1 MEKVDELNSLNIDE
15 FKAVIFDLDSTLMDT
30 HRYPLVAS
38 EWLLKNSNVDTDEHR
53 ESYLRNLISR
63 YFKAIEAI
71 ADGAPFRPPF
81 DIVKAAMSNSLK
93 DIGFNPDPDLVE
105 AATQRFR
112 DLHIEL
118 STPFPG
124 VPELL
129 SNLESRGIRQG
140 ILTNSFVGNARVIL
154 DNSKLSH
161 YFKAIVDCGEV
172 QAFKPMP
179 DLFERTLTLIDST
192 PSETIFVGDEYYAD
206 MVGAKRL
213 EFTTVWINHREN
225 SLEHLV
231 AKYGPENTPDYV
243 TKTISEFAEML

>member
-1 MEKVDELNSLNIDE
+1 VDELSSLNIDK

-38 EWLLKNSNVDTDEHR
+38 EWLLKNSNVDVGEYG

-63 YFKAIEAI
+63 YFNAIETI
-71 ADGAPFRPPF
+71 AEGAPFRSPF
-81 DIVKAAMSNSLK
+81 DIVKAAMGNSLE
-93 DIGFNPDPDLVE
+93 DIGFNADPELVE
-105 AATQRFR
+105 EATQRFR
-112 DLHIEL
+112 SLHIEL

-129 SNLESRGIRQG
+129 SNLEGRRIMQG
-140 ILTNSFVGNARVIL
+140 ILTNGFVGNAKIIL

-161 YFKAIVDCGEV
+161 HFKAIVDCGDV
-172 QAFKPMP
+172 PAFKPMP
-179 DLFERTLTLIDST
+179 DLFERTLAHLDAI
-192 PSETIFVGDEYYAD
+192 PSETLFVGDEYYAD

-213 EFTTVWINHREN
+213 RLTTVWVNNREN
-225 SLEHLV
+225 SLEPLV

>member
-38 EWLLKNSNVDTDEHR
+38 EWLMKNSNVDTDIHR

-71 ADGAPFRPPF
+71 TDGAPFQPPF
-81 DIVKAAMSNSLK
+81 DIVKTAMSNSLEA
-93 DIGFNPDPDLVE
+93 IGFNPDPDIVE
-105 AATQRFR
+105 EATQRFR
-112 DLHIEL
+112 ALHVEL

-129 SNLESRGIRQG
+129 SNLERRGIRQG

-154 DNSKLSH
+154 DNSKLRH
-161 YFKAIVDCGEV
+161 HFEAIVDCGDV
-172 QAFKPMP
+172 QAYKPMP
-179 DLFERTLTLIDST
+179 ELFERTLALLDVT
-192 PSETIFVGDEYYAD
+192 PSEAIFVGDEYYAD
-206 MVGAKRL
+206 MVGGKGL
-213 EFTTVWINHREN
+213 QLTTVWINHREE
-225 SLEHLV
+225 SLDELV

-243 TKTISEFAEML
+243 TTTISEFAKML

>member
-1 MEKVDELNSLNIDE
+1 LEKVDELNSLNIDE
-15 FKAVIFDLDSTLMDT
+15 FKAVIFDLDSTLTNT

-38 EWLLKNSNVDTDEHR
+38 EWLMVNSNVDTDQHR
-53 ESYLRNLISR
+53 EAYLRNLISR

-81 DIVKAAMSNSLK
+81 DIVKAAMGNSLK

-105 AATQRFR
+105 EATQRFR
-112 DLHIEL
+112 ALHVEL

-140 ILTNSFVGNARVIL
+140 ILTNGFVGNAKVIL
-154 DNSKLSH
+154 DNLKLRH
-161 YFKAIVDCGEV
+161 YFKSIVDCGDV

-179 DLFERTLTLIDST
+179 ELFERTLSLLDAT
-192 PSETIFVGDEYYAD
+192 PSETLFVGDEYYAD

-213 EFTTVWINHREN
+213 QLTTVWINHRED
-225 SLEHLV
+225 SLEYLV

>member
-1 MEKVDELNSLNIDE
+1 LEKVDELNSLNIDE

-38 EWLLKNSNVDTDEHR
+38 EWLMKNSNVDVDEYG

-71 ADGAPFRPPF
+71 AEGAPFRPPF
-81 DIVKAAMSNSLK
+81 NIVKAAMKNSLE
-93 DIGFNPDPDLVE
+93 DIGFNADSDIVE
-105 AATQRFR
+105 EATQRFR
-112 DLHIEL
+112 SLHIEL

-140 ILTNSFVGNARVIL
+140 ILTNGFVGNSRVIL
-154 DNSKLSH
+154 DNSKLRH
-161 YFKAIVDCGEV
+161 HFEAVVDCGDV
-172 QAFKPMP
+172 QAYKPMP
-179 DLFERTLTLIDST
+179 ELFERTLALLDVT
-192 PSETIFVGDEYYAD
+192 PSETVFVGDEYYAD

-213 EFTTVWINHREN
+213 QITTVWINHREN
-225 SLEHLV
+225 SLDELIT
-231 AKYGPENTPDYV
+231 KYGPENTPDYV
-243 TKTISEFAEML
+243 TKTIAEFAELL

>member
-1 MEKVDELNSLNIDE
+1 LEKVDELTSLNIDE
-15 FKAVIFDLDSTLMDT
+15 FKAVIFDLDSTLTDT

-38 EWLLKNSNVDTDEHR
+38 EWLLKNSNVDADQYR

-81 DIVKAAMSNSLK
+81 DIVKAAMSNSLT
-93 DIGFNPDPDLVE
+93 DIGFKPDPDLVE
-105 AATQRFR
+105 EATQRFQS
-112 DLHIEL
+112 LHIEL

-140 ILTNSFVGNARVIL
+140 ILTNSFAGNARVIL

-161 YFKAIVDCGEV
+161 HFKAIVDCGDV
-172 QAFKPMP
+172 PAFKPMP
-179 DLFERTLTLIDST
+179 DLFERTLALLDAI
-192 PSETIFVGDEYYAD
+192 PSETLFVGDEYYAD

-213 EFTTVWINHREN
+213 EFTTVWINNHEH

-243 TKTISEFAEML
+243 TNTISEFAEML

>member
-1 MEKVDELNSLNIDE
+1 VDELSSLNIDK

-38 EWLLKNSNVDTDEHR
+38 EWLLKNSNVDADQYR

-81 DIVKAAMSNSLK
+81 DIVKASMSNSLT
-93 DIGFNPDPDLVE
+93 DIGFKPDPDIVE
-105 AATQRFR
+105 EATQRFR
-112 DLHIEL
+112 SLHIEL

-129 SNLESRGIRQG
+129 SNLEGRGIRQG
-140 ILTNSFVGNARVIL
+140 ILTNGFVGNSRVIL
-154 DNSKLSH
+154 DNSKLRH
-161 YFKAIVDCGEV
+161 HFKAIVDCGDV
-172 QAFKPMP
+172 QAYKPMP
-179 DLFERTLTLIDST
+179 ELFERTLALLDAI
-192 PSETIFVGDEYYAD
+192 PSETLFVGDEYYAD

-213 EFTTVWINHREN
+213 QITTVWVNHRED
-225 SLEHLV
+225 SLDELI

-243 TKTISEFAEML
+243 TKTIAEFAEML

>member
-38 EWLLKNSNVDTDEHR
+38 EWLMKNSNVDTDIHR

-81 DIVKAAMSNSLK
+81 DIVKTAMSNSLK
-93 DIGFNPDPDLVE
+93 DIGYNADPDIVE
-105 AATQRFR
+105 EATQRFR
-112 DLHIEL
+112 SLHIEL

-140 ILTNSFVGNARVIL
+140 ILTNGFVGNSRVIL
-154 DNSKLSH
+154 DNSKLRH
-161 YFKAIVDCGEV
+161 HFKAIVDCGEV

-179 DLFERTLTLIDST
+179 ELFERTLALLDAT
-192 PSETIFVGDEYYAD
+192 PSETLFVGDEYYAD

-213 EFTTVWINHREN
+213 QLTTVWVNNREN
-225 SLEHLV
+225 SLQALV

>member
-38 EWLLKNSNVDTDEHR
+38 EWLMKNSNVDTDIHR

-81 DIVKAAMSNSLK
+81 DIVKTAMSNSLK
-93 DIGFNPDPDLVE
+93 DIGYNADPDIVE
-105 AATQRFR
+105 EATQRFR
-112 DLHIEL
+112 SLHIEL

-140 ILTNSFVGNARVIL
+140 ILTNGFVGNSRVIL
-154 DNSKLSH
+154 DNSKLRH
-161 YFKAIVDCGEV
+161 HFKAIVDCGEV

-179 DLFERTLTLIDST
+179 ELFERTLALLDAT
-192 PSETIFVGDEYYAD
+192 PSETLFVGDEYYAD

-213 EFTTVWINHREN
+213 QLTTVWVNNRED
-225 SLEHLV
+225 SLEPLV

>member
-1 MEKVDELNSLNIDE
+1 MNIDK

-38 EWLLKNSNVDTDEHR
+38 EWLLKNSNVDADQYR

-81 DIVKAAMSNSLK
+81 DIVKASMSNSLT
-93 DIGFNPDPDLVE
+93 DIGFKPDPDIVE
-105 AATQRFR
+105 EATQRFR
-112 DLHIEL
+112 SLHIEL

-129 SNLESRGIRQG
+129 SNLEGRGIRQG
-140 ILTNSFVGNARVIL
+140 ILTNGFVGNSRVIL
-154 DNSKLSH
+154 DNSKLRH
-161 YFKAIVDCGEV
+161 HFKAIVDCGDV
-172 QAFKPMP
+172 QAYKPMP
-179 DLFERTLTLIDST
+179 ELFERTLALLDAI
-192 PSETIFVGDEYYAD
+192 PSETLFVGDEYYAD

-213 EFTTVWINHREN
+213 QITTVWVNHRED
-225 SLEHLV
+225 SLDELI

-243 TKTISEFAEML
+243 TKTIAEFAEML

>member
-1 MEKVDELNSLNIDE
+1 MEKVDELNSFNIDE

-38 EWLLKNSNVDTDEHR
+38 EWLMKNSNVDTDIHR

-81 DIVKAAMSNSLK
+81 DIVKTAMSNSLK
-93 DIGFNPDPDLVE
+93 DIGYNADPDIVE
-105 AATQRFR
+105 EATQRFR
-112 DLHIEL
+112 SLHIEL

-140 ILTNSFVGNARVIL
+140 ILTNGFVGNSRVIL
-154 DNSKLSH
+154 DNSKLRH
-161 YFKAIVDCGEV
+161 HFKAIVDCGDV
-172 QAFKPMP
+172 QAYKPMP
-179 DLFERTLTLIDST
+179 ELFERTLALLDVT
-192 PSETIFVGDEYYAD
+192 PSEALFVGDEYYAD
-206 MVGAKRL
+206 MVGGKGL
-213 EFTTVWINHREN
+213 QLTTVWINHREE
-225 SLEHLV
+225 SLDELV

>member
-1 MEKVDELNSLNIDE
+1 MDELNSLNIDE

-38 EWLLKNSNVDTDEHR
+38 EWLLKNSNVDTAEHR
-53 ESYLRNLISR
+53 ESYLRNLILR

-81 DIVKAAMSNSLK
+81 DIVKAAMGNSLK
-93 DIGFNPDPDLVE
+93 DIGFHPDPDLVE
-105 AATQRFR
+105 EATQRFR
-112 DLHIEL
+112 TLHVEL
-118 STPFPG
+118 STPFSG

-129 SNLESRGIRQG
+129 SNLESRRIRLG

-154 DNSKLSH
+154 DNSKLRH
-161 YFKAIVDCGEV
+161 HFKAIVDCGEV

-179 DLFERTLTLIDST
+179 ELFERTLALLDAT
-192 PSETIFVGDEYYAD
+192 PSETLFVGDEYYAD
-206 MVGAKRL
+206 MVGGKGL
-213 EFTTVWINHREN
+213 QLTTVWINHRED
-225 SLEHLV
+225 SLEYLV